1 MEDVTKVTVYSNLPE
16 VELFVNG
23 VSIGKKES
31 ADHFFYFEVENKGET
46 TIEAVSGE
54 YRDCSTIR
62 KVEEMNQ
69 DYILKEKGAV
79 LNWFDVET
87 REGRFCLNDKMGD
100 ILGTLR
106 GKLWF
111 VGVGLKIKK
120 AMSAG
125 KKKGE
130 KKSKKAAGFEITGDM
145 MQMLNGFTVL
155 RLTSLLGMVNLSFDK
170 ETAGTLTSVSLI
182 FLSVTASALGIYDK
196 LAKHAGAGTLVP
208 ITGFANAVVSPAI
221 DSHAEGL
228 VLGTGAKI
236 FTVAGPVI
244 LYGILAGGVWGV
256 VAWVLSVF

>member
-1 MEDVTKVTVYSNLPE
+1 MDKKTYARLADAHAPRSPLLKNCLWAF
-16 VELFVNG
+16 FVGGLICTLGQALNG
-23 VSIGKKES
+23 L
-31 ADHFFYFEVENKGET
+31 Y
-46 TIEAVSGE
+46 
-54 YRDCSTIR
+54 
-62 KVEEMNQ
+62 
-69 DYILKEKGAV
+69 
-79 LNWFDVET
+79 
-87 REGRFCLNDKMGD
+87 
-100 ILGTLR
+100 GTL
-106 GKLWF
+106 L
-111 VGVGLKIKK
+111 
-120 AMSAG
+120 
-125 KKKGE
+125 
-130 KKSKKAAGFEITGDM
+130 
-145 MQMLNGFTVL
+145 
-155 RLTSLLGMVNLSFDK
+155 SLDQ